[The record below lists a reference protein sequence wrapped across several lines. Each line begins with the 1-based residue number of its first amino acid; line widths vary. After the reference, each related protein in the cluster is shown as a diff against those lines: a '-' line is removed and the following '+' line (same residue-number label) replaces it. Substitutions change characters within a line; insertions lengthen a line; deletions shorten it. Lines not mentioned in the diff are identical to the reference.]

1 MVTKS
6 SQLRGHTFQPDI
18 YDRILPLLPQDKESS
33 VLDVGAGSG
42 FFCAK
47 MLESG
52 YENLTACDL
61 PDIDFQV
68 EEVPFHGCNLNESLP
83 YSDDSFDSV
92 VSIEVVEHIEHQAN
106 YFSEIFRI
114 LKPGGRVIFSTPN
127 IQGLASRMH
136 FLLHGTT
143 DGARRPFDP
152 AKESGLQHVNCLG
165 VQHFQY
171 YIARNGGEIVS
182 LGTNHYRFSSL
193 VFAPLIPFLALVM
206 WCRGLGRKARRQGG
220 YYQEHCRLHLSSAAL
235 FGRIIFVVAEKKPL

>member
-83 YSDDSFDSV
+83 YSDDSFDRGGGAYRTPGELFLGDFQD
-92 VSIEVVEHIEHQAN
+92 IE
-106 YFSEIFRI
+106 
-114 LKPGGRVIFSTPN
+114 T
-127 IQGLASRMH
+127 
-136 FLLHGTT
+136 
-143 DGARRPFDP
+143 
-152 AKESGLQHVNCLG
+152 
-165 VQHFQY
+165 
-171 YIARNGGEIVS
+171 
-182 LGTNHYRFSSL
+182 
-193 VFAPLIPFLALVM
+193 
-206 WCRGLGRKARRQGG
+206 WRKGD
-220 YYQEHCRLHLSSAAL
+220 L
-235 FGRIIFVVAEKKPL
+235 